1 MGENGKYK
9 FGLRYKLVL
18 FTTILAV
25 ITYTVSGFFIY
36 FLVDYVE
43 GFMGAGL
50 FTILTLV
57 LGIVWSGILAF
68 FAAKYITKPL
78 HQLEEVAQK
87 AANGDLSEDVPVSNS
102 RDEISAVGDAF
113 NLMLYNLRDMV
124 KTINETFEKTNEKVE
139 EISEVS
145 MQASEQA
152 ENISY
157 TIEEIARGAESSAAS
172 IQDTAESVEEVIK
185 IADEVHLKAT
195 SSQQLSEEMVKDLDE
210 SKEVIH
216 SLVSGIQKLANENQ
230 TSLKTVERLEKNAKE
245 VENIIS
251 LVGDIAGQTNLLALN
266 ASIEAARA
274 GEHGR
279 GFAVVAEEV
288 RSLADESAK
297 AVQGISEL
305 IKNIQEEV
313 KNVVTQITGQVKA
326 ANVEAEKGT
335 ATNTVIA
342 EMTNSVLE
350 VAASVKQIAS
360 LVDRQMDSIQTTAR
374 QSQEVAAIAEETS
387 AGAEEVTATT
397 QEQASMIADVEKI
410 SQELA
415 GQASNLKRM
424 ISRFKV

>member
-1 MGENGKYK
+1 MEERRKYK

-18 FTTILAV
+18 FATVLAA
-25 ITYTVSGFFIY
+25 ITYTVSGLFIY
-36 FLVDYVE
+36 VVADYVE
-43 GFMGAGL
+43 DFISPGV
-50 FTILTLV
+50 FTTLTLI
-57 LGIVWSGILAF
+57 LGVAWSGILAY
-68 FAAKYITKPL
+68 FAARVITKPL
-78 HQLEEVAQK
+78 QQLEEVAQRV
-87 AANGDLSEDVPVSNS
+87 ANGDLSEDVPVSDS

-113 NLMLYNLRDMV
+113 NLMLHNLRGMV
-124 KTINETFEKTNEKVE
+124 KSIDNHFQQTNSKVE
-139 EISEVS
+139 EISDVS
-145 MQASEQA
+145 MSASEQA
-152 ENISY
+152 ENISL
-157 TIEEIARGAESSAAS
+157 TIEEIAKGAESSASS

-185 IADEVHLKAT
+185 IADEVHEKAT
-195 SSQQLSEEMVKDLDE
+195 TSQTLSEAMVKDLEE

-216 SLVSGIQKLANENQ
+216 SLVSGIQHLAGENA

-297 AVQGISEL
+297 AVKGISEL

-313 KNVVTQITGQVKA
+313 KNVVTQITSQVKA

-335 ATNTVIA
+335 ATNSVIA

-350 VAASVKQIAS
+350 VADSVKQIAT
-360 LVDRQMDSIQTTAR
+360 LVDKQMDSIQVTAR

-387 AGAEEVTATT
+387 AGAQEVTATT
-397 QEQASMIADVEKI
+397 QEQANMIANIEKI

-415 GQASNLKRM
+415 GQASELKRT
-424 ISRFKV
+424 ISKFKI

>member
-1 MGENGKYK
+1 MGEKRKYK

-18 FTTILAV
+18 FATILAA
-25 ITYTVSGFFIY
+25 ITYTVSGIFIY
-36 FLVDYVE
+36 VVVNYVE
-43 GFMGAGL
+43 NFIDASL
-50 FTILTLV
+50 FTVLTLV
-57 LGIVWSGILAF
+57 LGVAWSGILAF
-68 FAAKYITKPL
+68 FAARFITKPL
-78 HQLEEVAQK
+78 QQLEEVAQK
-87 AANGDLSEDVPVSNS
+87 VANGDLSEDVPVTNS

-113 NLMLYNLRDMV
+113 NLMLHNLREMV
-124 KTINETFEKTNEKVE
+124 TSIDKHFQQTNRKVE
-139 EISEVS
+139 EISDVS

-152 ENISY
+152 DSISL
-157 TIEEIARGAESSAAS
+157 TIEEIAKGAESSASS

-185 IADEVHLKAT
+185 IADEVHEKAT
-195 SSQQLSEEMVKDLDE
+195 SSQSLSEEMVKDLE
-210 SKEVIH
+210 QSKEVIH
-216 SLVSGIQKLANENQ
+216 SLVSGIQRLAGENKQ
-230 TSLKTVERLEKNAKE
+230 SLDSVERLEKHAKE

-313 KNVVTQITGQVKA
+313 KTVVTQITSQVKA

-342 EMTNSVLE
+342 EMTNSVHE
-350 VAASVKQIAS
+350 VAAAVKQIAT
-360 LVDRQMDSIQTTAR
+360 LVDQQMDSIRVTAR

-397 QEQASMIADVEKI
+397 QDQASMIANVEKI

-415 GQASNLKRM
+415 AQASELKRT
-424 ISRFKV
+424 ISKFRV

>member
-1 MGENGKYK
+1 MEEKGKYRY
-9 FGLRYKLVL
+9 GLRFKLVL
-18 FTTILAV
+18 FITILAL
-25 ITYTVSGFFIY
+25 ITYSISGVFIY
-36 FLVDYVE
+36 VVANYVE
-43 GFMGAGL
+43 NFIEVGV
-50 FTILTLV
+50 FTIITLV
-57 LGIVWSGILAF
+57 LGVAWSGILAF
-68 FAAKYITKPL
+68 FAARYITKPL
-78 HQLEEVAQK
+78 QNLEAVAQK
-87 AANGDLSEDVPVSNS
+87 AANGDLTIDVPVSTS
-102 RDEISAVGDAF
+102 RDEISALGSAF
-113 NLMLYNLRDMV
+113 NLMLHNLRDMV
-124 KTINETFEKTNEKVE
+124 KTIDQTFEKTNKKVE

-145 MQASEQA
+145 ISASEQA
-152 ENISY
+152 ESISL
-157 TIEEIARGAESSAAS
+157 TIEEIAKGAESSAS
-172 IQDTAESVEEVIK
+172 SVQDTAESVEDVIK
-185 IADEVHLKAT
+185 IADEVHEKAT

-216 SLVSGIQKLANENQ
+216 SLVSGIQKLAGQNQ
-230 TSLKTVERLEKNAKE
+230 TSLQAVERLEKNAKE

-313 KNVVTQITGQVKA
+313 KNVVTQITEQVKA
-326 ANVEAEKGT
+326 ANEEAGKGT
-335 ATNTVIA
+335 ATNEVIA
-342 EMTNSVLE
+342 EMTNSVME
-350 VAASVKQIAS
+350 VAASVKQIAT

-397 QEQASMIADVEKI
+397 HEQASMIASVERI
-410 SQELA
+410 SHELA
-415 GQASNLKRM
+415 GEASNMKRM
-424 ISRFKV
+424 IAKFRV